1 MKLLVIGHSVEDHIH
16 QNNEEAVKPGGI
28 YYAALGLSKIIAA
41 DDEVYLATAVQ
52 KNNYHLFSDV
62 YDEINKKYFLWV
74 EEIPKVHLFI
84 HEKGERSE
92 CYTHIPKHLE
102 IKYNELNTFDGIL
115 VNMVSGFEI
124 SLDQLK
130 EIRKNFNG
138 LIYFDVHT
146 FSRGFDSN
154 NQRVFRTIENF
165 SEWAKQV
172 DIIQANEHE
181 TVTLFDYDEETKTA
195 KEVLKLGT
203 KYFIVTKGELG
214 VTSYFLESEK
224 LNSIYF
230 PAIKVKT
237 VNKVGCGDIFGSV
250 FFYNFLKTRDVHWSF
265 KTANFAA
272 GVSASTQNLHH
283 VKF

>member
-1 MKLLVIGHSVEDHIH
+1 MRLLVIGHSVEDHIH
-16 QNNEEAVKPGGI
+16 QNNDEVIKPGGI
-28 YYAALGLSKIIAA
+28 YYAALGLSKIITKN
-41 DDEVYLATAVQ
+41 DESYLVTALQ

-62 YDEINKKYFLWV
+62 YDKMNKKYFVWAD
-74 EEIPKVHLFI
+74 EIPKVHLFI
-84 HEKGERSE
+84 YENEERSE
-92 CYTHIPKHLE
+92 CYTHIPKQLE
-102 IKYNELNTFDGIL
+102 INYGELNNFDGIL

-124 SLDQLK
+124 SLSQLK

-138 LIYFDVHT
+138 LMYFDVHT

-181 TVTLFDYDEETKTA
+181 TVTLFNINDETKTA
-195 KEVLKLGT
+195 MEVLKLGT

-214 VTSYFLESEK
+214 VTAYFLQSEK
-224 LNSIYF
+224 LNSISF

-250 FFYNFLKTRDVHWSF
+250 FFYNFLKTRNVHHAL